1 MIDRKTMSMNAYDH
15 QLLTSRSIGRDRT
28 NNKCFVN
35 SKRER
40 KEEKSFMHRVKL
52 LNKYIHPQKKKKKKE
67 KQSVKRKEERK
78 REISKQNKER
88 KKKKK
93 KTKKST
99 IVRPIQ

>member
-1 MIDRKTMSMNAYDH
+1 MKDTSLTLLFSFIRMGFYSIMIDRKTMSMNAYDH

-52 LNKYIHPQKKKKKKE
+52 LNKYIHPQKKKEEGETECEKKG
-67 KQSVKRKEERK
+67 
-78 REISKQNKER
+78 R
-88 KKKKK
+88 KKKRNKQ
-93 KTKKST
+93 TK
-99 IVRPIQ
+99 